1 MGEASNTYP
10 SLNDPQ
16 QFRLNKIREVKY
28 YFIADI
34 KERELTNNRLSK
46 QLASFDYFDKTSIV
60 LSATSG
66 SISIAFHLL
75 L

>member
-16 QFRLNKIREVKY
+16 QLRLNKIREVKY

-46 QLASFDYFDKTSIV
+46 
-60 LSATSG
+60 
-66 SISIAFHLL
+66 
-75 L
+75 